1 MQELIAQFKEQADEH
16 LKIMWYDSMTS
27 DGKMDW
33 QNALTDKN
41 KAYLVDAEMNPLA
54 DSMFLNFWWTTD
66 KLADKELLKASN
78 EKPVKSAS
86 ILTIFLLGSMCKK
99 MAIQRLYAGIC
110 LRMKKAFLI
119 PHWACMCLAG
129 PILLLVRRMISKAKR
144 MLLGQ

>member
-16 LKIMWYDSMTS
+16 LEIMWYDSMTS

-78 EKPVKSAS
+78 EKAREIGVDP
-86 ILTIFLLGSMCKK
+86 TIFCWDRCTRKWLFNACALGSV
-99 MAIQRLYAGIC
+99 YG
-110 LRMKKAFLI
+110 
-119 PHWACMCLAG
+119 
-129 PILLLVRRMISKAKR
+129 
-144 MLLGQ
+144 

>member
-16 LKIMWYDSMTS
+16 LEIMWYDSMTS

-78 EKPVKSAS
+78 EKAREIGVDPYD
-86 ILTIFLLGSMCKK
+86 LF
-99 MAIQRLYAGIC
+99 AGIDVQENGYSTPVRWD
-110 LRMKKAFLI
+110 LFTDEKAFLI